1 MSAYNF
7 SRQPK
12 ETPEVKT
19 KYRIIKTPIP
29 AFGTEAILNE
39 LESYESRSMH
49 GQLPIIWDRATDFS
63 IYDRAGNK
71 WIDFT
76 STIFVTNIGHSNPR
90 LISAVKRVLDKELVH
105 TYAYPHEIRSEYLKK
120 LVEFA
125 GSNFEKAF
133 LASAGTE
140 VTEVAL
146 KLMRLNGMRLGKRRS
161 VVICIEGNWHGRT
174 MGAQFMSSS
183 REQKDWIG
191 HDDPDMYHIP
201 FPYPWVL
208 DNRSPE
214 TFLQEGLKRLE
225 DNGIDLE
232 RDVCG
237 FMLETFQGWGA
248 VFYPEEFVQAVETI
262 CRENRILLAF
272 DEMQSGFARTGKNF
286 GFEHYGVK
294 PDLIVCGKG
303 MGSGF
308 PVSGVIGK
316 ADIMDLPEVGSMSST
331 HSANPVACAA
341 GLATL
346 EEIKS
351 ARLVQE
357 SARKGL
363 VLHSELKKLKKKY
376 SDFIAFT
383 FGRGLIGAVLF
394 CKPGGTEPDIQIT
407 GQIAELCMRKGL
419 LVVYTG
425 RESIKIGPPLTIS
438 DDALLEGL
446 EVLDEAIAEAIK
458 V

>member
-1 MSAYNF
+1 
-7 SRQPK
+7 
-12 ETPEVKT
+12 
-19 KYRIIKTPIP
+19 
-29 AFGTEAILNE
+29 
-39 LESYESRSMH
+39 
-49 GQLPIIWDRATDFS
+49 
-63 IYDRAGNK
+63 
-71 WIDFT
+71 
-76 STIFVTNIGHSNPR
+76 
-90 LISAVKRVLDKELVH
+90 
-105 TYAYPHEIRSEYLKK
+105 
-120 LVEFA
+120 
-125 GSNFEKAF
+125 
-133 LASAGTE
+133 
-140 VTEVAL
+140 
-146 KLMRLNGMRLGKRRS
+146 
-161 VVICIEGNWHGRT
+161 VICIEGNWHGRT

-191 HDDPDMYHIP
+191 HDDPDIYHIP

-214 TFLQEGLKRLE
+214 TFLQEGLKRLG
-225 DNGIDLE
+225 DDGIDLE

-248 VFYPEEFVQAVETI
+248 VFYPEEFVRAIETI

-316 ADIMDLPEVGSMSST
+316 ADIMDLPDVGSMSST

-351 ARLVQE
+351 AGLVQE
-357 SARKGL
+357 SVRKGL
-363 VLHSELKKLKKKY
+363 VLHGGLKKLKKKY
-376 SDFIAFT
+376 SDFIAFV
-383 FGRGLIGAVLF
+383 FGRGLIGALLF
-394 CKPGGTEPDIQIT
+394 CKPGGTEPDIEIT
-407 GQIAELCMRKGL
+407 GKIAELCMRKGL

-446 EVLDEAIAEAIK
+446 EVLDETIAEVIK